1 MIDRNELK
9 NLLDLTQL
17 TLLRRI
23 TKLTEASQLIDK
35 LRLELDG
42 NDDEFI
48 KVFIVTQLRYRKVL
62 NDQEMDW
69 DEIERDLW
77 NKMIH
82 IDQIESNE
90 DEG

>member
-62 NDQEMDW
+62 NDQEMEW

-77 NKMIH
+77 NKMMH